1 MRAGRKQLA
10 STGDLTFAVL
20 IIWLIVF
27 VIAAPPLVAL
37 ASFVLGPL
45 PLLNRIIID
54 LVYTYFALLVIS
66 FCMRRQYPGLM
77 WLPGIAVAALA
88 LVSLFGV

>member
-1 MRAGRKQLA
+1 MRAGRNQLA

-20 IIWLIVF
+20 IIWLILF
-27 VIAAPPLVAL
+27 VIAAPPLLVV
-37 ASFVLGPL
+37 ASFVLTPL

-54 LVYTYFALLVIS
+54 LVYAYFALLVIS
-66 FCMRRQYPGLM
+66 FCVRKPYPGLI

-88 LVSLFGV
+88 LVFLFGV